1 MELWSSFN
9 YNPKINCFVHIYLKN
24 KKYRE
29 GLLKGFFSLV
39 IFFSGLLDRNSQVVE
54 EWFKNQI
61 ITLFYRK
68 YRH

>member
-54 EWFKNQI
+54 EW
-61 ITLFYRK
+61 
-68 YRH
+68 